1 MTKNLNIVMPA
12 FRTADS
18 IFEVVKKI
26 DFRQINKLIVVDDC
40 CPLNTGKYL
49 KNQIEENFELQDK
62 LNKKKIIF
70 INNKINMGVGGATK
84 KGFEHSIEQGAD
96 FVIKIDSDG
105 QMNPLDIQ
113 VLIKKQSENDYDY
126 VKGNRLI
133 VSKNYKIIPF
143 ARLIGNLI
151 LSMISKINSGYR
163 SISDPINGFFLIKT
177 STLNDINYKNLNNG
191 FFFESDIINRLGNI
205 NAKISE
211 IPQNAVYA
219 NNKSNLKIYKVILP
233 FIILHMKF
241 FLKKFL

>member
-1 MTKNLNIVMPA
+1 
-12 FRTADS
+12 
-18 IFEVVKKI
+18 
-26 DFRQINKLIVVDDC
+26 
-40 CPLNTGKYL
+40 
-49 KNQIEENFELQDK
+49 
-62 LNKKKIIF
+62 
-70 INNKINMGVGGATK
+70 
-84 KGFEHSIEQGAD
+84 
-96 FVIKIDSDG
+96 
-105 QMNPLDIQ
+105 MNPLDIQ